1 MTTRPTPAR
10 TRRGGPASTLRAT
23 PDRPLRVVT
32 PGVVDYRQAWDWQR
46 RLARARAADE
56 VGDVLLLLEHPPTYT
71 LGTRADRGNVLLD
84 QAGLRRAGIDLVQ
97 IDRGG
102 DVTYHGPGQLVGYP
116 ILRLDGPRV
125 VDYVRAL
132 EELNLRMLAGH
143 GIHAHRIPDLTG
155 VWTSAG
161 KVTAIGVRVTAGR
174 VTQHGWA
181 TNVTTDLDDFTGIVP
196 CGIDDRPVT
205 SMAAL
210 GAGTD
215 LATVVDDTLAAVA
228 DVFATRVVRVDV
240 DDLPPGLGPDDGSA
254 ADGPPV
260 TRSA

>member
-1 MTTRPTPAR
+1 MATRSA
-10 TRRGGPASTLRAT
+10 RRGGPASTLRAT
-23 PDRPLRVVT
+23 PDRPLQVVT
-32 PGVVDYRQAWDWQR
+32 PGTVDYRRAWDWQR

-56 VGDVLLLLEHPPTYT
+56 VGDVLLLLQHPPTYT
-71 LGTRADRGNVLLD
+71 LGTRADRANVLLD
-84 QAGLRRAGIDLVQ
+84 EAGLADAGIDLVQ

-132 EELNLRMLAGH
+132 EELNLRLLAAH
-143 GIHAHRIPDLTG
+143 GVDAYRIDDLTG
-155 VWTSAG
+155 VWTDAG

-181 TNVTTDLDDFTGIVP
+181 TNVTTDLDEFRGIVP

-210 GAGTD
+210 GAD
-215 LATVVDDTLAAVA
+215 LDMATAVDDTVAAFGEVFGAALEPVA
-228 DVFATRVVRVDV
+228 ADG
-240 DDLPPGLGPDDGSA
+240 LGPGLGPDGSSGTDAVVPAATGSA
-254 ADGPPV
+254 
-260 TRSA
+260 